1 MEMRLFKVT
10 TWQVSTSN
18 NLRKCRK
25 LAALLLCKFL
35 SLSWCFALKY
45 IMILLPRFYLRD
57 TARKKRVSKKSMREY
72 GHLRNLSNL
81 SKIKDVEIKCNWSR
95 DFERKLSKN
104 KNIDYFI
111 GKTESVSTWKKEER
125 EKIERERKR
134 KWFKERTIF
143 LRSW

>member
-1 MEMRLFKVT
+1 MQIFIFILMFCI
-10 TWQVSTSN
+10 N
-18 NLRKCRK
+18 I
-25 LAALLLCKFL
+25 
-35 SLSWCFALKY
+35 

-104 KNIDYFI
+104 KNIDYFL

-125 EKIERERKR
+125 EKIERER
-134 KWFKERTIF
+134 ERE
-143 LRSW
+143 